1 MASPRTVNDFADDR
15 DLARRAHAGDV
26 QAQRAIYDRASDRL
40 FSLLCYQV
48 GDRDEALDLLQ
59 DTFLRAFRKL
69 DTYRGDAPLESWLRA
84 IAMRRAMDWKR
95 RTLQKLK
102 KTTGLESVQDS
113 VGPDLGEADPDH
125 DALERGLAQ
134 LSPNQRAVLLLHD
147 WEGQSFEEISAVL
160 GCKPSTVRVHHA
172 RARERMRTLLESE
185 ETAS

>member
-1 MASPRTVNDFADDR
+1 MASPRTVTDFADDR
-15 DLARRAHAGDV
+15 DLARRAFAGDV
-26 QAQRAIYDRASDRL
+26 QAQRVIYERSSDRL

-69 DTYRGDAPLESWLRA
+69 DSYRGDAPLESWLRVIA
-84 IAMRRAMDWKR
+84 IRRAMDWKR

-102 KTTGLESVQDS
+102 KTTGLDNVREV
-113 VGPDLGEADPDH
+113 VDPDIGGASADY
-125 DALERGLAQ
+125 DALQRGLSQ
-134 LSPNQRAVLLLHD
+134 LSPNQRASLLLHD
-147 WEGQSFEEISAVL
+147 WEGHSFEEIGEIL

-185 ETAS
+185 DAVS